1 MQKRVA
7 LFVISAS
14 LLAVAGCASTATTGD
29 ERVQFHV
36 SDKAEQ
42 LLEEQG
48 KTLAAM
54 RGYDRDSP
62 LVCER
67 FQKTGSHIKLNV
79 CYTREEMEQ
88 RRLNHQENYRYM
100 TRGGPCLESRESL
113 TGQVSTGARTAGCGN
128 R

>member
-1 MQKRVA
+1 MYRSAA
-7 LFVISAS
+7 LLLITAS
-14 LLAVAGCASTATTGD
+14 FLATAGCASTASTSD
-29 ERVQFHV
+29 ENVKFHV
-36 SDKAEQ
+36 SDRAEQ

-48 KTLAAM
+48 KSLAAM

-79 CYTREEMEQ
+79 CYTRQEMEE

-100 TRGGPCLESRESL
+100 ARGGTCLEPRDDL
-113 TGQVSTGARTAGCGN
+113 TGQVGGARTAGCGN
-128 R
+128 Q